1 MQRAQYQQI
10 AIGAG
15 LLAVVVAIATGRLPR
30 WLRVMLVIALAALA
44 GGAGLFAYRY
54 ISNPTTLT
62 VAAGSLD
69 GDIARFMAALASRM
83 ASTNSAVR
91 LKVIDKGTAL
101 EAAKAFSAGEVDLV
115 VARADAEDLS
125 AAQTVVV
132 VTRGVVLIVVPPGI
146 SIEDM
151 NGLKGKT
158 IGVVGGG
165 VNHRVVEAL
174 KKEYDLDRAKV
185 QFKDLAVGDVPQ
197 ALKSKQVSALLV
209 VMPITEKYLA
219 MLRNL
224 FPRNGKSNPT
234 LIPIESA
241 EAIAAVTKYYESYDL
256 PKGTLQGSPAIPDD
270 DLTTL
275 RVPFYLLAK
284 KTLSEDIVGSLAKA
298 IMETRR
304 DLLGEYPV
312 LKQISAPSSDKDDD
326 KDTFIPVHPGAAAYF
341 DGTQKTLL
349 DKYGDQLMYASMV
362 FGSLASIF
370 AAAWKYMTKKEEA
383 PESFP
388 LTRLYAF
395 KDQLSKADSEAELAE
410 TEQRIDEIFKSEL
423 EKHARGDTDATDT
436 GALGLAMQQ
445 LANATGQRRATLANK
460 GAPAPQMSSVT

>member
-1 MQRAQYQQI
+1 MEREQYQQI

-30 WLRVMLVIALAALA
+30 WLRATLVVGLAALA
-44 GGAGLFAYRY
+44 VGAGLFAYRY
-54 ISNPTTLT
+54 IKNPTTLT

-69 GDIARFMAALASRM
+69 GDVPRFMAALASRM
-83 ASTNSAVR
+83 ASTDSAVR

-101 EAAKAFSAGEVDLV
+101 EAAKAFSAGEVDLA

-132 VTRGVVLIVVPPGI
+132 FTRGVVLIVVPPGI
-146 SIEDM
+146 SIEGMDD
-151 NGLKGKT
+151 LKGKT
-158 IGVVGGG
+158 VGVVGGEM
-165 VNHRVVEAL
+165 NHRVVEAL

-185 QFKDLAVGDVPQ
+185 QFKDLAVGDVLQ
-197 ALKSKQVSALLV
+197 TLKSKQVSALLV
-209 VMPITEKYLA
+209 VMPISEKYLA

-224 FPRNGKSNPT
+224 FPRNSKSNPT

-275 RVPFYLLAK
+275 RVPFYLVAK
-284 KTLSEDIVGSLAKA
+284 KSLSEDVVGSLTKA

-304 DLLGEYPV
+304 DLLGEYPL
-312 LKQISAPSSDKDDD
+312 LKQISAPSTDKDDD
-326 KDTFIPVHPGAAAYF
+326 KDTFIPIHPGAAAYF
-341 DGTQKTLL
+341 EGTQKTFI
-349 DKYGDQLMYASMV
+349 DKYGDQFMYASMV

-370 AAAWKYMTKKEEA
+370 AAAWKYMTKKKRGQNLSPSCA
-383 PESFP
+383 F
-388 LTRLYAF
+388 TRL
-395 KDQLSKADSEAELAE
+395 
-410 TEQRIDEIFKSEL
+410 RINF
-423 EKHARGDTDATDT
+423 ARQVAKRSW
-436 GALGLAMQQ
+436 
-445 LANATGQRRATLANK
+445 RRQNSASTKFSRA
-460 GAPAPQMSSVT
+460 S

>member
-197 ALKSKQVSALLV
+197 
-209 VMPITEKYLA
+209 P
-219 MLRNL
+219 
-224 FPRNGKSNPT
+224 
-234 LIPIESA
+234 
-241 EAIAAVTKYYESYDL
+241 
-256 PKGTLQGSPAIPDD
+256 
-270 DLTTL
+270 
-275 RVPFYLLAK
+275 
-284 KTLSEDIVGSLAKA
+284 
-298 IMETRR
+298 
-304 DLLGEYPV
+304 
-312 LKQISAPSSDKDDD
+312 
-326 KDTFIPVHPGAAAYF
+326 
-341 DGTQKTLL
+341 
-349 DKYGDQLMYASMV
+349 
-362 FGSLASIF
+362 
-370 AAAWKYMTKKEEA
+370 
-383 PESFP
+383 
-388 LTRLYAF
+388 
-395 KDQLSKADSEAELAE
+395 
-410 TEQRIDEIFKSEL
+410 
-423 EKHARGDTDATDT
+423 
-436 GALGLAMQQ
+436 
-445 LANATGQRRATLANK
+445 
-460 GAPAPQMSSVT
+460 

>member
-219 MLRNL
+219 MLRICS
-224 FPRNGKSNPT
+224 R
-234 LIPIESA
+234 
-241 EAIAAVTKYYESYDL
+241 
-256 PKGTLQGSPAIPDD
+256 
-270 DLTTL
+270 
-275 RVPFYLLAK
+275 
-284 KTLSEDIVGSLAKA
+284 
-298 IMETRR
+298 ETAN
-304 DLLGEYPV
+304 
-312 LKQISAPSSDKDDD
+312 QI
-326 KDTFIPVHPGAAAYF
+326 
-341 DGTQKTLL
+341 
-349 DKYGDQLMYASMV
+349 
-362 FGSLASIF
+362 
-370 AAAWKYMTKKEEA
+370 
-383 PESFP
+383 
-388 LTRLYAF
+388 RL
-395 KDQLSKADSEAELAE
+395 
-410 TEQRIDEIFKSEL
+410 
-423 EKHARGDTDATDT
+423 
-436 GALGLAMQQ
+436 
-445 LANATGQRRATLANK
+445 
-460 GAPAPQMSSVT
+460 

>member
-69 GDIARFMAALASRM
+69 GDTPRFMAALASRM

-115 VARADAEDLS
+115 VASSDAEDLS

-197 ALKSKQVSALLV
+197 
-209 VMPITEKYLA
+209 P
-219 MLRNL
+219 
-224 FPRNGKSNPT
+224 
-234 LIPIESA
+234 
-241 EAIAAVTKYYESYDL
+241 
-256 PKGTLQGSPAIPDD
+256 
-270 DLTTL
+270 
-275 RVPFYLLAK
+275 
-284 KTLSEDIVGSLAKA
+284 
-298 IMETRR
+298 
-304 DLLGEYPV
+304 
-312 LKQISAPSSDKDDD
+312 
-326 KDTFIPVHPGAAAYF
+326 
-341 DGTQKTLL
+341 
-349 DKYGDQLMYASMV
+349 
-362 FGSLASIF
+362 
-370 AAAWKYMTKKEEA
+370 
-383 PESFP
+383 
-388 LTRLYAF
+388 
-395 KDQLSKADSEAELAE
+395 
-410 TEQRIDEIFKSEL
+410 
-423 EKHARGDTDATDT
+423 
-436 GALGLAMQQ
+436 
-445 LANATGQRRATLANK
+445 
-460 GAPAPQMSSVT
+460 

>member
-1 MQRAQYQQI
+1 MQREQYQQI

-197 ALKSKQVSALLV
+197 
-209 VMPITEKYLA
+209 P
-219 MLRNL
+219 
-224 FPRNGKSNPT
+224 
-234 LIPIESA
+234 
-241 EAIAAVTKYYESYDL
+241 
-256 PKGTLQGSPAIPDD
+256 
-270 DLTTL
+270 
-275 RVPFYLLAK
+275 
-284 KTLSEDIVGSLAKA
+284 
-298 IMETRR
+298 
-304 DLLGEYPV
+304 
-312 LKQISAPSSDKDDD
+312 
-326 KDTFIPVHPGAAAYF
+326 
-341 DGTQKTLL
+341 
-349 DKYGDQLMYASMV
+349 
-362 FGSLASIF
+362 
-370 AAAWKYMTKKEEA
+370 
-383 PESFP
+383 
-388 LTRLYAF
+388 
-395 KDQLSKADSEAELAE
+395 
-410 TEQRIDEIFKSEL
+410 
-423 EKHARGDTDATDT
+423 
-436 GALGLAMQQ
+436 
-445 LANATGQRRATLANK
+445 
-460 GAPAPQMSSVT
+460 